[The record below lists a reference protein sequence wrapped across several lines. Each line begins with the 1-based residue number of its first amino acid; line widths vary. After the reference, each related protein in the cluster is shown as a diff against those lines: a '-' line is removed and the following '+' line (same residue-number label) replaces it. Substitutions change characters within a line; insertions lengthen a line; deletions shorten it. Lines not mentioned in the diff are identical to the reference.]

1 MGGSGIYRAVTLDTK
16 QTTSRYSEAMR
27 QKKNAG
33 PALDRGGSRVNT
45 PGLTKRHQ
53 TPRTAATFGVLT
65 ELEG

>member
-1 MGGSGIYRAVTLDTK
+1 MHQIVHDVTET
-16 QTTSRYSEAMR
+16 
-27 QKKNAG
+27 KNAG
-33 PALDRGGSRVNT
+33 TSLEARLPRNT